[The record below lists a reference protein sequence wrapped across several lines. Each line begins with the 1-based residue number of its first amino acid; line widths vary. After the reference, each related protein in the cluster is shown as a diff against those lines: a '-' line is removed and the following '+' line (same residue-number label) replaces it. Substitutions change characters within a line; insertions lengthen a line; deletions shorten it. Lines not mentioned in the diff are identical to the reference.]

1 MATRPLETSRPEFDD
16 STGGSRLPR
25 KDAIAD
31 TSHHS
36 RRRLIPNKKMGFGL
50 GTVIAFCVVA
60 VVAPPLLPNAGA
72 DNAIGMVHPNL
83 HHLLGTTQTGQDVL
97 GELLTGA
104 RPTLIAAFT
113 AGAVATAL
121 AVLVGVTGPL
131 LGGVGDELLSLLS
144 NIFLVLPGLPI
155 LIILAA
161 YLHSLSPP
169 WLGVIIGITGWG
181 AIARILRAQ
190 TLSVTRR
197 DFVDVAKG
205 LGEGNL
211 RVAFAEVV
219 PNEVAV
225 ITSGFLFASIYGVL
239 AAAGLAYI
247 GIGSISQNSWG
258 NMLFDAQ
265 NDQALLVGAWW
276 WFVPPGLCL
285 ALFAMGLGLINFGLD
300 ELTNPRLASGNRR
313 KARKVS
319 PVVANDKPDSQGAG
333 RWSAGTKALSAESV
347 DDGADVVL
355 SVCGLSV
362 VYHSARGDTL
372 ALNDVS
378 FTVPRGVIVGIAGES
393 GCGKTTLI
401 NAIAGLLPPAAEVV
415 RGSARLCEPAIVPSA
430 TGDLRAS
437 AGTSRDIELVGASE
451 ADLRSVR
458 WDRVSLVLQSS
469 MNSLNPV
476 VKVADQLRDVFSTHR
491 PSLSQSEVS
500 DRCVE
505 AFEMVGL
512 DPSRLDAY
520 PHEMSGGMRQRA
532 AIAMALLL
540 RPDLVIMD
548 EPTTAL
554 DVVVQRDILSR
565 VMQLQQQLGMSVLF
579 VTHDMSLLG
588 EISEE
593 LLVMYA
599 GRIVEANKTVDL
611 FREPLHPYTRALLG
625 AFPSVRDE
633 KRPLAGLAGA
643 PPDPRALPPGCEF
656 QPRCRFA
663 KDSCSH
669 RRPPLLPIEG
679 FGTAR
684 AACQGVVDGWVP
696 TTPRNAREG
705 SGQR

>member
-1 MATRPLETSRPEFDD
+1 MATRPLDASRAKYDV
-16 STGGSRLPR
+16 SAGGSEEPTT
-25 KDAIAD
+25 DASAN
-31 TSHHS
+31 SPQHS
-36 RRRLIPNKKMGFGL
+36 RRRLIPNKKVGFGL
-50 GTVIAFCVVA
+50 GIVAAFCIVA

-72 DNAIGMVHPNL
+72 DNAVGMVHPNL
-83 HHLLGTTQTGQDVL
+83 GHLLGTTQTGQDVL
-97 GELLTGA
+97 AELLTGA

-155 LIILAA
+155 LIVLAA

-181 AIARILRAQ
+181 GIARILRAQ

-211 RVAFAEVV
+211 RIAFAEVV

-285 ALFAMGLGLINFGLD
+285 ALFAMGLGLVNFGLD
-300 ELTNPRLASGNRR
+300 ELTNPRLASGNRG
-313 KARKVS
+313 KGRKVR
-319 PVVANDKPDSQGAG
+319 PIVTNVEQERQVVARS
-333 RWSAGTKALSAESV
+333 SADTEALPAV
-347 DDGADVVL
+347 DLDDGTDVVL

-362 VYHSARGDTL
+362 VYHTPSGDTL

-378 FTVPRGVIVGIAGES
+378 FTVPRGAIVGIAGES

-401 NAIAGLLPPAAEVV
+401 NAIAGLLPTAAEVI
-415 RGSARLCEPAIVPSA
+415 RGSARLCEPGAVRSTLGGA
-430 TGDLRAS
+430 DGSSTDL
-437 AGTSRDIELVGASE
+437 ELVGASE
-451 ADLRSVR
+451 QDLRSVR

-476 VKVADQLRDVFSTHR
+476 LKVGDQLRDVFATHR
-491 PSLSQSEVS
+491 PILSPSEVS
-500 DRCVE
+500 DRCAE

-512 DPSRLDAY
+512 DPQRLDAY

-532 AIAMALLL
+532 VIAMALLL

-565 VMQLQQQLGMSVLF
+565 VMQLQGQLGMSVLF
-579 VTHDMSLLG
+579 VTHDLSLLG
-588 EISEE
+588 EISEV
-593 LLVMYA
+593 LLIMYA

-625 AFPSVRDE
+625 AFPSLKDE
-633 KRPLAGLAGA
+633 RRPLAGLGGA

-656 QPRCRFA
+656 APRCRYA
-663 KDSCSH
+663 EHSCTL
-669 RRPPLLPIEG
+669 RRPPLFAVEG

-696 TTPRNAREG
+696 TTPRSARE
-705 SGQR
+705 R